1 MTRSRVGAVALLF
14 ATLALGLLAGGAA
27 TSMFDRSAHR
37 REHPGGQR
45 PSYVGRL
52 AGELGLT
59 ESQKDSV
66 QRVLDRHQP
75 AMDSLWATVRLQFG
89 PQFQSERQL
98 IRNEIS
104 GFLTSEQKAKY
115 AELQRQDS
123 LRRAEGDRSRNGRR

>member
-1 MTRSRVGAVALLF
+1 
-14 ATLALGLLAGGAA
+14 
-27 TSMFDRSAHR
+27 
-37 REHPGGQR
+37 
-45 PSYVGRL
+45 VGRL